1 MKDTNVQ
8 QMLTTGSSDIFARG
22 SVPGPHCADKHKT
35 EREEKLL
42 PTHPTTRSNFLRVAV
57 FCPAYSQ
64 RTAAVKWI
72 LNVGFKE
79 NEDVDIRLAA
89 AGCIFL
95 AWKILKEARDV
106 FGWCQ
111 YWVNEKH

>member
-8 QMLTTGSSDIFARG
+8 QMLTTGSSDIFARA
-22 SVPGPHCADKHKT
+22 SVPGPHCTDKHKRET
-35 EREEKLL
+35 EEKLL
-42 PTHPTTRSNFLRVAV
+42 STHPTKRSSFLRVAV
-57 FCPAYSQ
+57 FRPAHSQ

-95 AWKILKEARDV
+95 AWE
-106 FGWCQ
+106 G
-111 YWVNEKH
+111 EKKKKKYLGDASIE

>member
-1 MKDTNVQ
+1 MKDMNVQ

-22 SVPGPHCADKHKT
+22 SVLGPHCTDKHKIET
-35 EREEKLL
+35 EEKLQ
-42 PTHPTTRSNFLRVAV
+42 PTHATKRSNFLRDVV
-57 FCPAYSQ
+57 FCPADSQ

-79 NEDVDIRLAA
+79 NEEVDIRLAA

-95 AWKILKEARDV
+95 AWKILKEKDKQETCLGDASI
-106 FGWCQ
+106 
-111 YWVNEKH
+111 E

>member
-1 MKDTNVQ
+1 MKDMNVQ
-8 QMLTTGSSDIFARG
+8 QVLTTGSSEIFAQG
-22 SVPGPHCADKHKT
+22 SVPGPHCTDKHKT

-42 PTHPTTRSNFLRVAV
+42 PTRRTNRSNFLRVAV
-57 FCPAYSQ
+57 FCPAHSQ

-79 NEDVDIRLAA
+79 IEDVDIRLAA

-95 AWKILKEARDV
+95 AWKILKEENKQETCLGDASI
-106 FGWCQ
+106 
-111 YWVNEKH
+111 E